1 MTVKMRTEKTNS
13 EKQRLLISL
22 MRFWPIGSVLLV
34 LVLEFEFEFE
44 LEFEFFIFVFEI

>member
-1 MTVKMRTEKTNS
+1 MTVNMRTEKTNS

-34 LVLEFEFEFE
+34 LVLEFEFE